1 MPISSR
7 KRWGGSWVAVMGIG
21 TGCQLGQDAWEHLLS
36 AEGQGAAAGAG
47 GGGNNTLGV
56 FAGQSP

>member
-1 MPISSR
+1 M
-7 KRWGGSWVAVMGIG
+7 AVMGIG

-56 FAGQSP
+56 FAGQS